1 MENLNGCDSGTGILR
16 SGKNVNYMK
25 YFVLSDIHG
34 SSYYAK
40 KALDIY
46 QEGEFDRILLLDKY
60 PMLFWH
66 NTMNRVYH

>member
-46 QEGEFDRILLLDKY
+46 QEGEFDRILLLGDI
-60 PMLFWH
+60 L
-66 NTMNRVYH
+66 YHGPRK